1 MTTQTATLSRDTL
14 QPRQLQCHMFHE
26 LALPAHQIAIDRDLI
41 LHVVIWVKGLCVDI
55 SKERC
60 SRSSSS
66 VFWNAGM
73 CIRLAIPLGM
83 WSGRFVSRQ
92 VSRVAPDNIHPL
104 T

>member
-1 MTTQTATLSRDTL
+1 M
-14 QPRQLQCHMFHE
+14 
-26 LALPAHQIAIDRDLI
+26 
-41 LHVVIWVKGLCVDI
+41 DI

-73 CIRLAIPLGM
+73 CIRLVMLVGM
-83 WSGRFVSRQ
+83 WSGRFVSCQ
-92 VSRVAPDNIHPL
+92 VFHVAPDNIHPL